1 MKKKETWKFILQTLL
16 SVLSAIAQRPERHR
30 HRLRRGQ
37 LHRRL
42 NAGGGGPFAPY
53 PLKKANFRPLPGVSL
68 CRQARKTVYLHAINS

>member
-16 SVLSAIAQRPERHR
+16 SVLSAIATAFGVASCIE
-30 HRLRRGQ
+30 G
-37 LHRRL
+37 
-42 NAGGGGPFAPY
+42 AGPFAPY

>member
-16 SVLSAIAQRPERHR
+16 SVLSAIATAF
-30 HRLRRGQ
+30 GV
-37 LHRRL
+37 
-42 NAGGGGPFAPY
+42 ASCIGGGPFAPY